1 MSSGKKEVKQALK
14 LRQQGLFKQEKDA
27 LEQEYTSV
35 YNSLTPATTVS
46 ATPPPVT
53 VPVPDK
59 KDHKKVLE
67 YVSNQIKELEQAADP
82 KGHKQ
87 ILELNKKQKFLESY
101 NEFQEKYE
109 ALGND
114 EDFFEFLEISGID
127 FKSAEYTFGNG
138 EKRKIDKPGNA
149 TSAGPSARL
158 SDGSDKWRIGMPLS
172 ASSVS
177 IQLSE
182 GQTLTV
188 FKDKT
193 IKFSMSDNTDENAS
207 PFVDIVLNNFKS
219 KYDEWKRNPKGN
231 APSLSYSLDK
241 VKDPERLRKYL
252 IKATIYRYTH
262 QSTDKLAA
270 YSEIV
275 DALVRGGQLT
285 YEEIDKLKLGYRDV
299 NPKIPYRNEKQFLDH
314 YNNLDSFGKVV
325 KADIASRG
333 INAFLGGTPRNS
345 NESNVCQLL
354 TNLFAKVKKGEGLD
368 QQPEYKILRDKYVT
382 TKYSIEDAL
391 ANKAGLEYQKCN
403 ITEKQF
409 DDILTKFGSIKP
421 AEIKNLYPPAPS
433 SPSLSP

>member
-1 MSSGKKEVKQALK
+1 
-14 LRQQGLFKQEKDA
+14 
-27 LEQEYTSV
+27 
-35 YNSLTPATTVS
+35 
-46 ATPPPVT
+46 
-53 VPVPDK
+53 
-59 KDHKKVLE
+59 
-67 YVSNQIKELEQAADP
+67 
-82 KGHKQ
+82 
-87 ILELNKKQKFLESY
+87 
-101 NEFQEKYE
+101 
-109 ALGND
+109 
-114 EDFFEFLEISGID
+114 
-127 FKSAEYTFGNG
+127 
-138 EKRKIDKPGNA
+138 
-149 TSAGPSARL
+149 
-158 SDGSDKWRIGMPLS
+158 MPLS

-285 YEEIDKLKLGYRDV
+285 YEEIDKLKLRYRDV
-299 NPKIPYRNEKQFLDH
+299 NPKIPFPNEKQFLDH

-391 ANKAGLEYQKCN
+391 ANKAGLEYQKSN
-403 ITEKQF
+403 ITETQL
-409 DDILTKFGSIKP
+409 DDILKKLPSMNA
-421 AEIKNLYPPAPS
+421 AEIKDLYKRPSPS
-433 SPSLSP
+433 SPSSPFSP